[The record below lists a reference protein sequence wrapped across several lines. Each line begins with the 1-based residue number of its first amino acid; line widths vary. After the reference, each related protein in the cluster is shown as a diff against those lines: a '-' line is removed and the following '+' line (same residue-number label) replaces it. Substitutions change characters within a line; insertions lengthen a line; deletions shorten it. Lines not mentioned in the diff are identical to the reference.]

1 MARLTAELRRQ
12 ADDSFEKL
20 GEVCDEDSP
29 LTSTPEGRVEVA
41 DEKVNSQQH
50 PVKDKTSVNF
60 HSLVSKINIKRNSPR
75 LLSRALS
82 PALPLKGTPIKALLA
97 VAPQG
102 KQGFYSPRLT
112 AARHSATK
120 LPHRHEAV
128 KSSCPFA
135 FTSKL
140 YPASP

>member
-1 MARLTAELRRQ
+1 MTRLASDLRRQ

-29 LTSTPEGRVEVA
+29 LTSTPEKRLEVA
-41 DEKVNSQQH
+41 DEKVNSQQQ

-60 HSLVSKINIKRNSPR
+60 NSLASKINIKLNSPR
-75 LLSRALS
+75 LLSRVLS
-82 PALPLKGTPIKALLA
+82 PALPLKGTPIKTLLA
-97 VAPQG
+97 VAPQQ
-102 KQGFYSPRLT
+102 KQGFYSP
-112 AARHSATK
+112 ARHSATK

-135 FTSKL
+135 FTSKP